1 MESSLRGVGLA
12 RRVTDTNARRDAIVP
27 ERRAPTG

>member
-12 RRVTDTNARRDAIVP
+12 RRVIFSNARRDAIVP
-27 ERRAPTG
+27 ARRAPSG